1 VVKLYYIGTRG
12 IFMNKNIKRIIALTL
27 TINTFS
33 VISAITPGRSFDIAA
48 KPAYASSYSPSAD
61 ELKTL
66 KVKSTNG
73 DTLDLRDGY
82 NGDTVKLNDDKEY
95 YVKLTDDSEGI
106 KINAEAEGEDE
117 IVRIFTSDKEDAT
130 GYQSGDEILLGKG
143 DTTIYVRTYASL
155 SDYRKAKDQE
165 NDVTDCEEEYTIN
178 VRKTQESD
186 YEDDTQDAIYL
197 DNIELS
203 KGNISFL
210 KQRTSYDVKVDSSV
224 SEIKITATPED
235 EDDRVRID
243 GLLVDSDDD
252 YKKTVSLDDG
262 ENEIKVKVTDDKDNQ
277 RTYTL
282 NITRGD
288 ASDSQDDVYLDDLK
302 ISDGD
307 IDFSKDDTS
316 YDVDVDDSVS
326 KLTITAEP
334 EDEDYAVT
342 IDGDEVN
349 SDDDYEKEVSLS
361 KGENTIKVVV
371 EDELND
377 KKRTYTLTVNRG
389 QAEDEDNTS
398 TDTTSDKKSQWV
410 QSDKGWQYY
419 DENGKILKSS
429 WLVDKDTKVS
439 YYLNADGYRATG
451 WVNDN
456 NNWFLLDKEGAM
468 LKGWQYTD
476 GKWYMLDKT
485 NGVMKTG
492 WYKEN
497 TEQSNNNTS
506 ASNDAVNSGNTN
518 SNDNIT
524 KTEKWYY
531 LSSDGS
537 LKTGWL
543 QDNGKWYY
551 FNTSGVM
558 QKGWLV
564 YSNSKYYLN
573 DDGTMATGTKTIDG
587 KTYNFTDNG
596 ALII

>member
-1 VVKLYYIGTRG
+1 
-12 IFMNKNIKRIIALTL
+12 MNKNIKRIIALTL